1 MYVPASNCWLLPGAP
16 LGIKNG
22 KQATPRH
29 GTMKTELMDKIL
41 EGNVGAAARLMS
53 GVEDEAPS
61 AMEELENL
69 YPHTGRA
76 HIVGIT
82 GAPGVGKSTLA
93 DTLIDVFRRKSMTIG
108 VVAID
113 PTSPFSGGAILG
125 DRVRMQQHGTDEK
138 VFIRSLATRGWA
150 GGLSKATISMIHIMD
165 AMGKDII
172 LVETVGAGQSEVD
185 VARVSDTVIVVLS
198 PASGDEMQ
206 MIKAGIMEVAD
217 IFVINKAD
225 KDGAY
230 NITSAI
236 EFMLGMKTT
245 LPTEWKPAILLTE
258 AIWNKGIAELAEEIL
273 RHRDFLIS
281 SGELEKRRKER
292 AKLELIVAIESFV
305 KHYVYREIDRG
316 GLEKLVDEVARRKTS
331 PYSAALKIIDKFNK
345 QFKPAA
351 G

>member
-1 MYVPASNCWLLPGAP
+1 M
-16 LGIKNG
+16 NG
-22 KQATPRH
+22 KQATSRH
-29 GTMKTELMDKIL
+29 GTMKTKLLDKIL
-41 EGNVGAAARLMS
+41 EGNVGAAARLMR
-53 GVEDEAPS
+53 GVEDETPN

-93 DTLIDVFRRKSMTIG
+93 DTLIDVFRKKSMTIG

-125 DRVRMQQHGTDEK
+125 DRVRMQQHGTDKK

-150 GGLSKATISMIHIMD
+150 GGLSRATVSMIHIMD

-245 LPTEWKPAILLTE
+245 LPTEWKPAMLLTE
-258 AIWNKGIAELAEEIL
+258 AIWNKGTAELAEEIL

-281 SGELEKRRKER
+281 SGELEKRRRER